1 MYKYFYKINEPTS
14 GKNENEL
21 QITCHRAL
29 ARSIGRNSSCVRALL
44 SDCQMPSNRWQ
55 RFNLIPVCI
64 EPLLHLTHAH
74 TRARAQYIS
83 TDDFFPHSVYF
94 TFAHNWFAFHT
105 PSICRKMK
113 ISQWEQKK
121 KRRLEQNDEKWCEEV
136 GKGRSFTPQNKCN
149 NIVVAQKKSR
159 TKRIGMVQ
167 RSAEIMQQNSLP
179 FSLYLL

>member
-29 ARSIGRNSSCVRALL
+29 VRSFARNSSRVSVYVCALL

-74 TRARAQYIS
+74 THTHAQYIS
-83 TDDFFPHSVYF
+83 TDDFFFLIQFILHLHTTDSHFTPRAFVEKWKYHSG
-94 TFAHNWFAFHT
+94 
-105 PSICRKMK
+105 S
-113 ISQWEQKK
+113 KK
-121 KRRLEQNDEKWCEEV
+121 KPKQRLEQNDEKWYEEV
-136 GKGRSFTPQNKCN
+136 GEIIHTPK
-149 NIVVAQKKSR
+149 
-159 TKRIGMVQ
+159 
-167 RSAEIMQQNSLP
+167 
-179 FSLYLL
+179 